1 MQAIPFSE
9 FGPTPVAQVLIHRIA
24 GLDESRRAHTANRVF
39 RRRPTTSQG
48 HALEVLGHSI
58 EYLVDQ
64 RMRRDTGLSA
74 PADSVAEQVLMRLS
88 REVFAECAKVV
99 PAPTLRSRLSAAFSR
114 LLGFQSE

>member
-1 MQAIPFSE
+1 MQAIPSSE
-9 FGPTPVAQVLIHRIA
+9 FSPTHVGQTLLHRIA
-24 GLDESRRAHTANRVF
+24 GLDESRRARAAGRVY
-39 RRRPTTSQG
+39 RRRPTASQG

-64 RMRRDTGLSA
+64 RMRRDAGLSA

-99 PAPTLRSRLSAAFSR
+99 PAPTLRSRLSAVLNR
-114 LLGFQSE
+114 LLGFQS